1 MVAPTLRLSD
11 MKMPFTSRRTT
22 CTATYRPLGAEGRLA
37 RAGRYELRQ
46 RLGVGGMG
54 AVYEAWDPEL
64 TRRVAVKLMRPR
76 SGRDATEAQ
85 ARLRREAQS
94 MAALHH
100 PNVLGV
106 YDVGLTPSGVFLAM
120 PLVDGPDL
128 AMWLEERPPWRRIVD
143 VFVAAGRG
151 LAAAHAAGIVH
162 RDFKPTNVLIDR
174 DGGVFVADFG
184 IAAFVEGER
193 PQLTAMVPGLDH
205 VGTPDRLTRKG
216 SAMGT
221 PAYMAP
227 EQHEGK
233 VVDARSD
240 QFSFCVALYEALYG
254 QLPFEGLTSRELW
267 QAKQGR
273 LPVLPAGH
281 GVPRRLLAVLGR
293 GLSWSPEARYPDM
306 SALMQDLRQITRR
319 RHWRRMTAG
328 VFGGGLAALA
338 LAASTSVAASPPA
351 PAGAAASCGATE
363 AGAEAEAETGLV
375 LAAEWSFARARRLTR
390 DPHTRSEG
398 ISLARATHDVLAH
411 RPLAA
416 ASELRA
422 EIGGW
427 LRAMEDTAPPVRP

>member
-1 MVAPTLRLSD
+1 MGSD
-11 MKMPFTSRRTT
+11 
-22 CTATYRPLGAEGRLA
+22 GRLA

-46 RLGVGGMG
+46 RLGLGGMG

-76 SGRDATEAQ
+76 SGRDAAEAQ

-128 AMWLEERPPWRRIVD
+128 ANWLKEQPHWRKIIQ

-174 DGGVFVADFG
+174 VGGVFVADFG
-184 IAAFVEGER
+184 IAAFVEGDQ
-193 PQLTAMVPGLDH
+193 PQLTAVIPGFDS
-205 VGTPDRLTRKG
+205 VREPARLTRKG

-240 QFSFCVALYEALYG
+240 QFSFCVALFEALYG

-267 QAKQGR
+267 KAKQGR
-273 LPVLPAGH
+273 LPTPSGRRT
-281 GVPRRLLAVLGR
+281 PRRLLAVLER
-293 GLSWSPEARYPDM
+293 GLSWSPDARYPNM
-306 SALMQDLRQITRR
+306 NALLDELAQITRR

-328 VFGGGLAALA
+328 VIGGGLAVLA
-338 LAASTSVAASPPA
+338 ITASTSVTRPHETSDASTS
-351 PAGAAASCGATE
+351 ASMCRSVEPT
-363 AGAEAEAETGLV
+363 AETQAGLV
-375 LAAEWSFARARRLTR
+375 LAADFSFDQARRLTR
-390 DPHTRSEG
+390 DPSTREQG
-398 ISLARATHDVLAH
+398 IDLARATHRVLTRRQLPAVM
-411 RPLAA
+411 
-416 ASELRA
+416 EIQA

-427 LRAMEDTAPPVRP
+427 LDAMDDTRS

>member
-1 MVAPTLRLSD
+1 MNASPR
-11 MKMPFTSRRTT
+11 PRT
-22 CTATYRPLGAEGRLA
+22 AAYRPMGSDGRLA

-76 SGRDATEAQ
+76 SGRDAAEAQ

-128 AMWLEERPPWRRIVD
+128 ASWLKDDPHWRKIIQ

-162 RDFKPTNVLIDR
+162 RDFKPTNVMIDR
-174 DGGVFVADFG
+174 AGGVFVADFG

-193 PQLTAMVPGLDH
+193 PQLTAATPGFDS
-205 VGTPDRLTRKG
+205 VREPARLTRKG

-240 QFSFCVALYEALYG
+240 QFSFCVALFEALFG

-267 QAKQGR
+267 KAKQGR
-273 LPVLPAGH
+273 LPNLPSGR
-281 GVPRRLLAVLGR
+281 GTPRRLLAVLER
-293 GLSWSPEARYPDM
+293 GLSWSPDARYPDM
-306 SALMQDLRQITRR
+306 ETLLSDLRQITRR
-319 RHWRRMTAG
+319 RQWRRMSAG
-328 VFGGGLAALA
+328 IVGGGLAVLA
-338 LAASTSVAASPPA
+338 ITSSTNVAAP
-351 PAGAAASCGATE
+351 TE
-363 AGAEAEAETGLV
+363 ANSSTFSATTCRSVEPTAESQAGLV
-375 LAAEWSFARARRLTR
+375 LAADFSFDQARRLTR
-390 DPHTRSEG
+390 NPVTREKG
-398 ISLARATHDVLAH
+398 IALARATHRVLT
-411 RPLAA
+411 RRQLAA
-416 ASELRA
+416 ATEIQA

-427 LRAMEDTAPPVRP
+427 LDAMDDTRG